1 MGFLAIALELNSRP
15 LPYQLGLCFHLYNKA
30 KIVLIRVLQVVDNT
44 KRHHGL
50 PPLSLYS
57 I

>member
-15 LPYQLGLCFHLYNKA
+15 LPYQLGLRLHLYNKA
-30 KIVLIRVLQVVDNT
+30 KIVLIRVLQAVDNT
-44 KRHHGL
+44 KRHYGL
-50 PPLSLYS
+50 QPLSLYS

>member
-15 LPYQLGLCFHLYNKA
+15 LPYHLSLRLHLYNKA
-30 KIVLIRVLQVVDNT
+30 KIVLIRVLQAVDNT

>member
-15 LPYQLGLCFHLYNKA
+15 LPYHLYNKA
-30 KIVLIRVLQVVDNT
+30 KIVLIRVLQAVDNT